1 MHIVTST
8 DILLPCAED
17 MGAWSV
23 IACDQFTSEPEYWVA
38 AEARAAEKPSTLSLM
53 LPEAWLHTARADGA
67 DGRIADTMRRY
78 LAEGVFQTVPDSFIY
93 VERTL
98 SDGRVRRGLIAA
110 LDLEQYDFTG
120 TQRTSVRSTEGTV
133 EERLPPR
140 VNIRRSAPLEM
151 PHTLLLMDDRTDSV
165 LSLAEKAKDTLE
177 KVYDFDLMLGGGHI
191 AGWRVSGET
200 KAAVQ
205 SALDALDNAALQREK
220 YGDAAENGKLTF
232 AVGDGNH
239 SLAAAKRFWE
249 EKRETLP
256 ENERE
261 TDPARFA
268 LVEIENIHE
277 PSLDFEPIHRVIFD
291 TDTSAFAAEF
301 TAHRTEWEAE
311 DKTLGERV
319 AAAESFCRAYIAA
332 HGAYIAAHG
341 GYIDY
346 IHGDDTACSLGEK
359 PNCAAVLLP
368 PVEKSGLFLSV
379 LKNGALPK
387 KSFSMGNARDKR
399 YYLECRKIR

>member
-23 IACDQFTSEPEYWVA
+23 IACDQFTSEPEYWAA

-98 SDGRVRRGLIAA
+98 SDGRVRRGLVAA

-256 ENERE
+256 ESERLA
-261 TDPARFA
+261 DPARFA

-311 DKTLGERV
+311 DETLGERV

-332 HGAYIAAHG
+332 HG

-346 IHGDDTACSLGEK
+346 IHGDDTARSLGEK

>member
-8 DILLPCAED
+8 DILLPRAED

-23 IACDQFTSEPEYWVA
+23 IACDQFTSEPEYWAA

-98 SDGRVRRGLIAA
+98 SDGRFRRGLVAA

-120 TQRTSVRSTEGTV
+120 THRASVRSTEGTV

-140 VNIRRSAPLEM
+140 VNIRRGAPLEM

-165 LSLAEKAKDTLE
+165 LSLAEKTKDTLE

-249 EKRETLP
+249 EKRKTLP

-332 HGAYIAAHG
+332 HG

-346 IHGDDTACSLGEK
+346 IHGDDTARSLGGK

>member
-8 DILLPCAED
+8 DILLPRAED

-23 IACDQFTSEPEYWVA
+23 IACDQFTSEPEYWAA

-98 SDGRVRRGLIAA
+98 SDGRVRRGLVAA

-140 VNIRRSAPLEM
+140 VNIRRGAPLEM

-291 TDTSAFAAEF
+291 TDASAFAAEF

-319 AAAESFCRAYIAA
+319 AAAESFCRAYIAV
-332 HGAYIAAHG
+332 HG

-346 IHGDDTACSLGEK
+346 IHGDDTARALGEK

-368 PVEKSGLFLSV
+368 PVEQSGLFVSV

>member
-8 DILLPCAED
+8 DILLPRAED

-23 IACDQFTSEPEYWVA
+23 IACDQFTSEPEYWAA

-98 SDGRVRRGLIAA
+98 SDGRVRRGLVAA

-140 VNIRRSAPLEM
+140 EM

-165 LSLAEKAKDTLE
+165 LSLTEKAKDTLE

-291 TDTSAFAAEF
+291 TDASAFAAEF
-301 TAHRTEWEAE
+301 TAHRTEWEAK

-332 HGAYIAAHG
+332 HG

-346 IHGDDTACSLGEK
+346 IHGDDTARSFGEK

>member
-8 DILLPCAED
+8 DILLPRAED

-23 IACDQFTSEPEYWVA
+23 IACDQFTSEPEYWAA
-38 AEARAAEKPSTLSLM
+38 AEACAAEKPSTLSLM

-98 SDGRVRRGLIAA
+98 SDGRVRRGLVAA

-220 YGDAAENGKLTF
+220 YGDAAENGSSPLPSATATTRSPRPSGSGRKSAKL
-232 AVGDGNH
+232 
-239 SLAAAKRFWE
+239 
-249 EKRETLP
+249 
-256 ENERE
+256 
-261 TDPARFA
+261 
-268 LVEIENIHE
+268 
-277 PSLDFEPIHRVIFD
+277 
-291 TDTSAFAAEF
+291 
-301 TAHRTEWEAE
+301 
-311 DKTLGERV
+311 
-319 AAAESFCRAYIAA
+319 
-332 HGAYIAAHG
+332 
-341 GYIDY
+341 
-346 IHGDDTACSLGEK
+346 
-359 PNCAAVLLP
+359 
-368 PVEKSGLFLSV
+368 
-379 LKNGALPK
+379 
-387 KSFSMGNARDKR
+387 
-399 YYLECRKIR
+399 CRKTSGRPIPPASRSWRSRTSMSRRSILSRSTA

>member
-23 IACDQFTSEPEYWVA
+23 IACDQFTSEPEYWAA

-98 SDGRVRRGLIAA
+98 SDGRVRRGLVAA

-140 VNIRRSAPLEM
+140 VNIRRGAPLEM

-301 TAHRTEWEAE
+301 TARRTEWEAE

-332 HGAYIAAHG
+332 HG

-346 IHGDDTACSLGEK
+346 IHGDDTARSLGEK

>member
-8 DILLPCAED
+8 DILLPRAED

-23 IACDQFTSEPEYWVA
+23 IACDQFTSEPEYWAA

-98 SDGRVRRGLIAA
+98 SDGRVRRGLVAA

-120 TQRTSVRSTEGTV
+120 TQHTSVRSTEGTV

-140 VNIRRSAPLEM
+140 VNIRRGAPLEM

-177 KVYDFDLMLGGGHI
+177 KVYDFDFMLGGGHI

-301 TAHRTEWEAE
+301 TARRTEWEAE

-332 HGAYIAAHG
+332 HG

-346 IHGDDTACSLGEK
+346 IHGDDTARSLGEK

>member
-1 MHIVTST
+1 MHLHYPA
-8 DILLPCAED
+8 LL
-17 MGAWSV
+17 
-23 IACDQFTSEPEYWVA
+23 
-38 AEARAAEKPSTLSLM
+38 
-53 LPEAWLHTARADGA
+53 
-67 DGRIADTMRRY
+67 
-78 LAEGVFQTVPDSFIY
+78 
-93 VERTL
+93 
-98 SDGRVRRGLIAA
+98 
-110 LDLEQYDFTG
+110 
-120 TQRTSVRSTEGTV
+120 
-133 EERLPPR
+133 R
-140 VNIRRSAPLEM
+140 VNIRRGAPLEM

-177 KVYDFDLMLGGGHI
+177 KVYDFDLMLGGGYI

-261 TDPARFA
+261 ADPARFA

-319 AAAESFCRAYIAA
+319 AAAMPCDQQVAAFRLRPYDERLMQADHLDGLRQLFDVGLLVSVRLIFLDLVEGNFALLHPFRLQFCRRLA
-332 HGAYIAAHG
+332 HQG
-341 GYIDY
+341 G
-346 IHGDDTACSLGEK
+346 K
-359 PNCAAVLLP
+359 V
-368 PVEKSGLFLSV
+368 KFLSHFQ
-379 LKNGALPK
+379 APP
-387 KSFSMGNARDKR
+387 
-399 YYLECRKIR
+399 

>member
-23 IACDQFTSEPEYWVA
+23 IACDQFTSEPEYWAA

-98 SDGRVRRGLIAA
+98 SDGRVRRGLVAA

-120 TQRTSVRSTEGTV
+120 TQRASVRSTEGTV

-140 VNIRRSAPLEM
+140 VNIRRGAPLEM

-311 DKTLGERV
+311 DETLGERV
-319 AAAESFCRAYIAA
+319 AAAESFCRAYIAV
-332 HGAYIAAHG
+332 HG

-346 IHGDDTACSLGEK
+346 IHGDDTARSLGEK

>member
-8 DILLPCAED
+8 DILLPRAED

-23 IACDQFTSEPEYWVA
+23 IACDQFTSEPEYWAA
-38 AEARAAEKPSTLSLM
+38 AEARAAERPSTLSLM

-98 SDGRVRRGLIAA
+98 SDGRVRCGLVAA

-120 TQRTSVRSTEGTV
+120 TQRASVRSTEGTV

-140 VNIRRSAPLEM
+140 VNIRRGAPLEM

-332 HGAYIAAHG
+332 HG

-346 IHGDDTACSLGEK
+346 IHGDDTARSLGEK
-359 PNCAAVLLP
+359 PSCAPVLLP

>member
-8 DILLPCAED
+8 DILLPRTED

-23 IACDQFTSEPEYWVA
+23 IACDQFTSEPEYWAA

-53 LPEAWLHTARADGA
+53 LPEAWLHTAHAEGA
-67 DGRIADTMRRY
+67 DGRIAGTMRRY
-78 LAEGVFQTVPDSFIY
+78 LAEDVFQTVPDSFIY

-98 SDGRVRRGLIAA
+98 PDGRIRRGLVAA
-110 LDLEQYDFTG
+110 LDLEQYEFTG

-140 VNIRRSAPLEM
+140 VNIRRGAPLEM

-177 KVYDFDLMLGGGHI
+177 KVYDFELMLGGGHI

-301 TAHRTEWEAE
+301 TAHRTDWEAE

-332 HGAYIAAHG
+332 HG

-346 IHGDDTACSLGEK
+346 IHGDDTARSLGEK
-359 PNCAAVLLP
+359 LNCAAVLLP

>member
-8 DILLPCAED
+8 DILLPRAED

-23 IACDQFTSEPEYWVA
+23 IACDQFTSEPEYWAA

-98 SDGRVRRGLIAA
+98 SDGRVRRGLVAA

-140 VNIRRSAPLEM
+140 VNIRRGAPLEM

-165 LSLAEKAKDTLE
+165 LSLAEKTKDTLE

-268 LVEIENIHE
+268 
-277 PSLDFEPIHRVIFD
+277 
-291 TDTSAFAAEF
+291 SAFAAEF

-332 HGAYIAAHG
+332 HG

-346 IHGDDTACSLGEK
+346 IHGDDTARSLGEK

-368 PVEKSGLFLSV
+368 TVEKSGLFLSV

>member
-8 DILLPCAED
+8 DILLPRTED

-23 IACDQFTSEPEYWVA
+23 IACDQFTSEPEYWAA

-67 DGRIADTMRRY
+67 DGRIAGTMRRY
-78 LAEGVFQTVPDSFIY
+78 LAEDVFQTVPDSFIY

-98 SDGRVRRGLIAA
+98 SDGRVRRGLVAA

-165 LSLAEKAKDTLE
+165 LSLAEKAKDALE

-205 SALDALDNAALQREK
+205 SALEALDNAALQREK

-301 TAHRTEWEAE
+301 SAHRTEWEAKV
-311 DKTLGERV
+311 KTLGERV

-332 HGAYIAAHG
+332 HG

-346 IHGDDTACSLGEK
+346 IHGDDTARSLGEK

>member
-8 DILLPCAED
+8 DILLPRAED

-23 IACDQFTSEPEYWVA
+23 IACDQFTSEPEYWAA

-98 SDGRVRRGLIAA
+98 SDGRVRRGLVAA

-120 TQRTSVRSTEGTV
+120 TQRASVRSTEGTV

-140 VNIRRSAPLEM
+140 VNIRRGAPLEM

-165 LSLAEKAKDTLE
+165 LSLAEKTKDTLE

-301 TAHRTEWEAE
+301 TAQRTEWEAE

-332 HGAYIAAHG
+332 HG

-346 IHGDDTACSLGEK
+346 IHGDDTARSLGEK

-368 PVEKSGLFLSV
+368 TVEKSGLFLSV

>member
-1 MHIVTST
+1 M
-8 DILLPCAED
+8 
-17 MGAWSV
+17 
-23 IACDQFTSEPEYWVA
+23 
-38 AEARAAEKPSTLSLM
+38 
-53 LPEAWLHTARADGA
+53 
-67 DGRIADTMRRY
+67 
-78 LAEGVFQTVPDSFIY
+78 
-93 VERTL
+93 
-98 SDGRVRRGLIAA
+98 
-110 LDLEQYDFTG
+110 
-120 TQRTSVRSTEGTV
+120 
-133 EERLPPR
+133 
-140 VNIRRSAPLEM
+140 NIRRVAPLEM

-277 PSLDFEPIHRVIFD
+277 PSLDFEPIHRVLFD

-301 TAHRTEWEAE
+301 TARRTEWEAE

-332 HGAYIAAHG
+332 HG

-346 IHGDDTACSLGEK
+346 IHGDDTARSLGEK

>member
-8 DILLPCAED
+8 DILLPRAED

-23 IACDQFTSEPEYWVA
+23 IACDQFTSEPEYWAA

-98 SDGRVRRGLIAA
+98 SDGRVRRGLVAA

-165 LSLAEKAKDTLE
+165 LSLAEKAKDALE

-332 HGAYIAAHG
+332 HG

-346 IHGDDTACSLGEK
+346 IHGDDTARALGEK
-359 PNCAAVLLP
+359 SNCAAVLLP

>member
-23 IACDQFTSEPEYWVA
+23 IACDQFTSEPEYWAA

-98 SDGRVRRGLIAA
+98 SDGRVRRGLVAA

-120 TQRTSVRSTEGTV
+120 TQRASVRSTEGTV

-140 VNIRRSAPLEM
+140 VNIRRGAPLEM

-277 PSLDFEPIHRVIFD
+277 PSLDFEPIHRVLFD

-301 TAHRTEWEAE
+301 TARRTEWEAE

-332 HGAYIAAHG
+332 HG

-346 IHGDDTACSLGEK
+346 IHGDDTARSLGEK

>member
-8 DILLPCAED
+8 DILLPRAED

-23 IACDQFTSEPEYWVA
+23 IACDQFTSEPEYWAA

-98 SDGRVRRGLIAA
+98 SDGRVRRGLVAA

-140 VNIRRSAPLEM
+140 VNIRRGAPLEM

-301 TAHRTEWEAE
+301 TAHRTEWEAKE
-311 DKTLGERV
+311 KTLGERV

-332 HGAYIAAHG
+332 HA

-346 IHGDDTACSLGEK
+346 IHGDDTARSLGEK

>member
-8 DILLPCAED
+8 DILLPRAED

-23 IACDQFTSEPEYWVA
+23 IACDQFTSEPEYWAA

-53 LPEAWLHTARADGA
+53 LPEAWLHTARAEGA

-78 LAEGVFQTVPDSFIY
+78 LAEGVFQTVSDSFIY

-98 SDGRVRRGLIAA
+98 SDGRVRRGLVAA

-220 YGDAAENGKLTF
+220 YRDAAENGKLTF

-277 PSLDFEPIHRVIFD
+277 PSLDFEPIHRVLFD

-301 TAHRTEWEAE
+301 TAHRTEWEAKE
-311 DKTLGERV
+311 KTLGERV

-332 HGAYIAAHG
+332 HG

-346 IHGDDTACSLGEK
+346 IHGDDTARSLGEK
-359 PNCAAVLLP
+359 SNCAAVLLP

>member
-8 DILLPCAED
+8 DILLPRAED

-23 IACDQFTSEPEYWVA
+23 IACDQFTSEPEYWAA

-98 SDGRVRRGLIAA
+98 SDGRVRRGLVAA

-220 YGDAAENGKLTF
+220 YRDAAENGKLTF

-291 TDTSAFAAEF
+291 ADTSAFAAEF

-332 HGAYIAAHG
+332 HG

-346 IHGDDTACSLGEK
+346 IHGDDTARSLGEK

>member
-8 DILLPCAED
+8 DILLPRAED

-23 IACDQFTSEPEYWVA
+23 IACDQFTSEPEYWAA
-38 AEARAAEKPSTLSLM
+38 AEARAAERPSTLSLM

-98 SDGRVRRGLIAA
+98 SDGRVRCGLVAA

-120 TQRTSVRSTEGTV
+120 TQRASVRSTEGTV

-140 VNIRRSAPLEM
+140 VNIRRGAPLEM

-277 PSLDFEPIHRVIFD
+277 PSLDFEPIHRVLFD
-291 TDTSAFAAEF
+291 TDTSAFAAKF
-301 TAHRTEWEAE
+301 TARRTEWEAE

-332 HGAYIAAHG
+332 HG

-346 IHGDDTACSLGEK
+346 IHGDDTARSLGEK

>member
-8 DILLPCAED
+8 DILLPRAED

-23 IACDQFTSEPEYWVA
+23 IACDQFTSEPEYWAA
-38 AEARAAEKPSTLSLM
+38 AEARAAERPSTLSLM

-98 SDGRVRRGLIAA
+98 SDGRVRCGLVAA

-120 TQRTSVRSTEGTV
+120 TQRASVRSTEGTV

-140 VNIRRSAPLEM
+140 VNIRRGAPLEM

-311 DKTLGERV
+311 DKTLSERV
-319 AAAESFCRAYIAA
+319 AAAESFCR
-332 HGAYIAAHG
+332 AYIAAHG

-346 IHGDDTACSLGEK
+346 IHGDDTARSLGEK

-368 PVEKSGLFLSV
+368 PVEKRGLFLSV

>member
-8 DILLPCAED
+8 DILLPRAED

-23 IACDQFTSEPEYWVA
+23 IACDQFTSEPEYWAA

-98 SDGRVRRGLIAA
+98 SDGRVRRGLVAA

-140 VNIRRSAPLEM
+140 VNIRRGAPLEM

-301 TAHRTEWEAE
+301 TAHRTEWEAK

-319 AAAESFCRAYIAA
+319 AAAESFCRV
-332 HGAYIAAHG
+332 YIAAHG

-346 IHGDDTACSLGEK
+346 IHGDDTARSLGEK

-368 PVEKSGLFLSV
+368 LVEKSGLFLSV

>member
-8 DILLPCAED
+8 DILLPRAED

-23 IACDQFTSEPEYWVA
+23 IACDQFTSEPEYWAA

-98 SDGRVRRGLIAA
+98 SDGRVRRGLVAA

-165 LSLAEKAKDTLE
+165 LSLAEKAKDALE

-332 HGAYIAAHG
+332 HC

-346 IHGDDTACSLGEK
+346 IHGDDTARSLGEK

-379 LKNGALPK
+379 LNGALPK

>member
-17 MGAWSV
+17 MDAWSV
-23 IACDQFTSEPEYWVA
+23 IACDQFTSEPEYWAA

-53 LPEAWLHTARADGA
+53 LPEAWLHTVRADGA

-98 SDGRVRRGLIAA
+98 SDGRVRRGLVAA

-120 TQRTSVRSTEGTV
+120 TQRASVRSTEGTV

-140 VNIRRSAPLEM
+140 VNIRRGAPLEM

-291 TDTSAFAAEF
+291 TDTTAFAAEF

-332 HGAYIAAHG
+332 HG

-346 IHGDDTACSLGEK
+346 IHGDDTARSLGEK
-359 PNCAAVLLP
+359 PSCAAVLLP

>member
-8 DILLPCAED
+8 DILLPRTED

-23 IACDQFTSEPEYWVA
+23 IACDQFTSEPEYWAA

-78 LAEGVFQTVPDSFIY
+78 LAEDVFQTVPDSFIY

-98 SDGRVRRGLIAA
+98 SDGRVRRGLVAA

-140 VNIRRSAPLEM
+140 VNIRRGAPLEM

-165 LSLAEKAKDTLE
+165 LSLAEKAKDALE

-291 TDTSAFAAEF
+291 TDTSAFASELA
-301 TAHRTEWEAE
+301 AHRAEWEAK

-319 AAAESFCRAYIAA
+319 AAAESF
-332 HGAYIAAHG
+332 
-341 GYIDY
+341 
-346 IHGDDTACSLGEK
+346 
-359 PNCAAVLLP
+359 
-368 PVEKSGLFLSV
+368 
-379 LKNGALPK
+379 
-387 KSFSMGNARDKR
+387 
-399 YYLECRKIR
+399 

>member
-8 DILLPCAED
+8 DILLPRAED

-23 IACDQFTSEPEYWVA
+23 IACDQFTSEPEYWAA
-38 AEARAAEKPSTLSLM
+38 AEERAAEKPSTLSLM

-98 SDGRVRRGLIAA
+98 SDGRVRRGLVAA

-140 VNIRRSAPLEM
+140 VNIRRGAPLEM

-277 PSLDFEPIHRVIFD
+277 PSLDFEPIHRVLFD
-291 TDTSAFAAEF
+291 TDTSAFAAKF
-301 TAHRTEWEAE
+301 TARRTEWEAE

-332 HGAYIAAHG
+332 HG

-346 IHGDDTACSLGEK
+346 IHGDDTARSLGEK